1 MSKQHAVI
9 TGLAVRV
16 PGTAVT
22 QEFAAQFAASLSAQS
37 TRQNKVISEIY
48 RRSGVARR
56 NSTLVRGDS
65 GRDGEFFSKGEAGG
79 PGTAERMERY
89 KLDAPALA
97 LSTAREALPDAQ
109 VEGAQITHLITVS
122 CTGFSAPGFDV
133 DLILNLPLPPTVQR
147 THVGFMGCH
156 GALNALRVA
165 RALVAD
171 DPDNR
176 VLVCCVELCTLHFQ
190 YAYDANNVVANSLFA
205 DGAAA
210 VVIES
215 GSQHK
220 STNPIGCLAGT
231 HSIILPDS
239 RELMTWTVGD
249 HGFQMTLSGS
259 VPELVRQSLPAVV
272 NPWLAAHQLTVQD
285 IRGWAIHPGGPRI
298 VDAVTTSLK
307 LDDKQS
313 EPSRT
318 ALSHHGNMSSPTVL
332 FILDALRQR
341 SEGHLPCVIMAFGPG
356 LTIELTLLT

>member
-1 MSKQHAVI
+1 MSKQSADI
-9 TGLAVRV
+9 TGLAVGV
-16 PGTAVT
+16 PGAAVS
-22 QEFAAQFAASLSAQS
+22 QEFAARLAASLSAGS

-48 RRSGVARR
+48 RRSGVACR
-56 NSTLVRGDS
+56 NSTLVRGNS
-65 GRDGEFFSKGEAGG
+65 GRDGEFFSKRAACG
-79 PGTAERMERY
+79 PGTAERMQRY
-89 KLDAPALA
+89 RLDAPALA
-97 LSTAREALPDAQ
+97 IATARDALSDAQ
-109 VEGAQITHLITVS
+109 VEAEQITHLITVS

-133 DLILNLPLPPTVQR
+133 DLILNLPLPSTVQR

-156 GALNALRVA
+156 GALNALRLA
-165 RALVAD
+165 RALVAAD
-171 DPDNR
+171 SDNR

-210 VVIES
+210 AVIES
-215 GSQHK
+215 GNQRVSG
-220 STNPIGCLAGT
+220 NPIGCLAGT

-259 VPELVRQSLPAVV
+259 VPEIVRQSLPTVV

-298 VDAVTTSLK
+298 VDAVETSLK

-356 LTIELTLLT
+356 LTVELALLT